1 MSLAPEHFMPE
12 PEHRTQAEQAARAEQ
27 RPDPPPVDDPDPRES
42 DENFWQWVALA
53 VLLACW
59 LAEASF

>member
-1 MSLAPEHFMPE
+1 MSAAPEHFMPE
-12 PEHRTQAEQAARAEQ
+12 PEDHGRTAVPPPAEQ
-27 RPDPPPVDDPDPRES
+27 RQEPPPDDADPRES
-42 DENFWQWVALA
+42 DENFWQWVALV

>member
-1 MSLAPEHFMPE
+1 MSVAPEHFMPE
-12 PEHRTQAEQAARAEQ
+12 PEHRPHEDQPARAEE
-27 RPDPPPVDDPDPRES
+27 RVDPPPADDADPRES
-42 DENFWQWVALA
+42 DENFWQWVALV